1 MQKYTGTLDRQSECN
16 ASTLIMRRIA
26 QELRQLGYKVKK
38 EQEVKLER
46 GKQSISETGSNHNIN
61 KIKTQRPH

>member
-1 MQKYTGTLDRQSECN
+1 
-16 ASTLIMRRIA
+16 MRRIA

-46 GKQSISETGSNHNIN
+46 GKQSISETESNHNIN